1 MEEKNRFQWPVRP
14 LATKENI
21 VQGTKCRFTVLTS
34 RLIRMEYS
42 PEGIFE
48 DRASQS
54 VFYRDFPA
62 VPFTLNREN
71 GLLVLRTEHIILTY
85 QENAPFAEGTLNLRL
100 LQEPASQWNFGE
112 DFEDLGGTTKTLDK
126 VNGPCSVES
135 GVVSRNGFSVL
146 YDSDT
151 LVLEEDGWVGV
162 RAENTVDAYF
172 FGYGFDYV
180 CAVQDFYSLTGVPPM
195 LPAYALG
202 NWWSRYHA
210 YTQEEYLDL
219 IHRFREEDIPF
230 SVGVVDMDWHL
241 VDVDVPSP
249 LKNDLNGWTGY
260 TWNEELFPDYKAF
273 IRELHDCGLKTALNL
288 HPAAGVRHHEAM
300 YEQMAKVEG
309 IDPATGERVPLDI
322 LSQKHMANYFDII
335 HHPYEEDGVDFWWM
349 DWQQGTDYA
358 WIHEPNKPGTYQ
370 DPRERL
376 DPLWMLNHLHI
387 LDISRNGKRPMF
399 FSRYAGPG
407 SQRYPVGF
415 SGDTFVTWESL
426 QFQPEF
432 TAKASNIGYS
442 WWSHDIGGH
451 MGGYRDDELFVRW
464 AQLGVLSPI
473 NRLHSSN
480 SEFTR
485 KEPWSY
491 GQEAEGIVNQW
502 LRLRH
507 AMFPYLYT
515 MNYRTHDQRL
525 PLVQPMYYSHPK
537 CQAAYE
543 VPNQYWF
550 GSELMV
556 APITQPRNENSGLAK
571 VDVWLPAGSWFDM
584 FTGLHYASKKGR
596 KMQMH
601 RQLDTVPVLA
611 KAGAIV
617 PMARYEK
624 RDNRLLNAQNMD
636 VLVFPGASNAFELY
650 EDIGD
655 YSEYQKGAFAKTK
668 MELVWG
674 DSAKF
679 TIAPATGD
687 LSLIPGSRNWNIKL
701 RGFHKDAQ
709 VSVLVNGREVAAK
722 ISREDNTTCVAV
734 EAAVADQVELVITGQ
749 TLIHDNA
756 DVPARISRLLQLSYL
771 GTLEKEKLAKICNS
785 NEPLHEKTTL
795 MYWQARQTNGVSDA
809 LKELLSL
816 TECEYLGNQL

>member
-1 MEEKNRFQWPVRP
+1 MERKNRFQWPVRP
-14 LATKENI
+14 LAAKDNM
-21 VQGTKCRFTVLTS
+21 VQGENFRFTVLTS
-34 RLIRMEYS
+34 RLIRMEHS
-42 PEGIFE
+42 PKGIFE
-48 DRASQS
+48 DRASQY
-54 VFYRDFPA
+54 VFYRDFPV
-62 VPFTLNREN
+62 VPFAVKREN
-71 GLLVLRTEHIILTY
+71 GELVLETEHLVVRY
-85 QENAPFAEGTLNLRL
+85 RENAAFDAGTLSLRL
-100 LQEPASQWNFGE
+100 KQEPASCWCFGE
-112 DFEDLGGTTKTLDK
+112 DFEDLGGTIKTLDK
-126 VNGPCSVES
+126 VNGACPVER
-135 GVVSRNGFSVL
+135 GVASRNGFSVL
-146 YDSDT
+146 DDSDT

-162 RAENTVDAYF
+162 REENTTDVYF

-180 CAVQDFYSLTGVPPM
+180 AAVQDLYSLTGVPPM

-219 IHRFREEDIPF
+219 VQRFREEDVPF

-241 VDVDVPSP
+241 VDIDVPSP

-273 IRELHDCGLKTALNL
+273 IRELHEYGLKTALNL
-288 HPAAGVRHHEAM
+288 HPAAGIRHHEAM
-300 YEQMAKVEG
+300 YEQMARAAG
-309 IDPATGERVPLDI
+309 IDPATKERVPLDI
-322 LSQKHMANYFDII
+322 LSQERMADYFDIV

-358 WIHEPNKPGTYQ
+358 WIHEANAPGTYK
-370 DPRERL
+370 DPRERV

-415 SGDTFVTWESL
+415 SGDTFVTWDSL
-426 QFQPEF
+426 KFQPEF
-432 TAKASNIGYS
+432 TAKSSNIGYS

-451 MGGYRDDELFVRW
+451 MGGYRDDEMFVRW
-464 AQLGVLSPI
+464 VQLGVLSPI

-491 GQEAEGIVNQW
+491 GPEAEGIVKEW

-515 MNYRTHDQRL
+515 MNYRTHSQRL

-556 APITQPRNENSGLAK
+556 APVTDPRNTNSCLAK
-571 VDVWLPAGSWFDM
+571 VDAWLPAGNWFDF
-584 FTGLHYASKKGR
+584 FTGLRYASKKGR
-596 KMQMH
+596 KMQLH
-601 RQLDTVPVLA
+601 RELDAVPVLA

-617 PMARYEK
+617 PMAKYEK
-624 RDNRLLNAQNMD
+624 CDNRLLNAEEMEI
-636 VLVFPGASNAFELY
+636 LVFPGASNAFELY
-650 EDIGD
+650 EDAGD
-655 YSEYQKGAFAKTK
+655 YSDYQKGAFATTR
-668 MELVWG
+668 MTLTWG
-674 DSAKF
+674 NTPSF
-679 TIAPATGD
+679 VVEPAAGD
-687 LSLIPGSRNWNIKL
+687 LSLIPEQRTWNVKF
-701 RGFHKDAQ
+701 RGFHKN
-709 VSVLVNGREVAAK
+709 VKIRVLVNGSEVACDAK
-722 ISREDNTTCVAV
+722 RVGNTTCVSV
-734 EAAVADQVELVITGQ
+734 AAGVADKVELVITGEN
-749 TLIHDNA
+749 LIHDNA
-756 DVPARISRLLQLSYL
+756 DVPTRISRLLQRSYI
-771 GTLEKEKLAKICNS
+771 GTLEKEKFAKICAS
-785 NEPLHEKTTL
+785 DEPLHEKTTM
-795 MYWQARQTNGVSDA
+795 MYWQARQTNAVADA
-809 LKELLSL
+809 VKELLSL
-816 TECEYLGNQL
+816 TECEYLGSQL

>member
-1 MEEKNRFQWPVRP
+1 MEDRKRFQWPVRP
-14 LATKENI
+14 LAEKDSI
-21 VQGTKCRFTVLTS
+21 VAGEHFRFTVLTS

-42 PEGIFE
+42 PRGIFE

-62 VPFTLNREN
+62 VPFTLERKN
-71 GLLVLRTEHIILTY
+71 GKLVLATEHIILTY
-85 QENAPFAEGTLNLRL
+85 RENAPFGEDTLSLRL
-100 LQEPASQWNFGE
+100 RQEPASTWHFGE

-126 VNGPCSVES
+126 VNGACPVER

-146 YDSDT
+146 DDSET

-162 RAENTVDAYF
+162 REEDTTDVYF

-180 CAVQDFYSLTGVPPM
+180 AAVQDFYSLTGAAPM

-210 YTQEEYLDL
+210 YTQEEYLGL
-219 IHRFREEDIPF
+219 LQRFQEEDIPF

-249 LKNDLNGWTGY
+249 VPNDLNGWTGY

-273 IRELHDCGLKTALNL
+273 LRSLHGYNLKTALNL
-288 HPAAGVRHHEAM
+288 HPAAGVRRHEAM
-300 YEQMAKVEG
+300 YTQMAKASGVDPESGEG
-309 IDPATGERVPLDI
+309 IPIDV
-322 LSQKHMANYFDII
+322 LSQEHMANYFDII

-358 WIHEPNKPGTYQ
+358 WIHAPNKPGEYQ

-407 SQRYPVGF
+407 SHRYPVGF

-426 QFQPEF
+426 KFQPEF
-432 TAKASNIGYS
+432 TAKASNIGYC

-451 MGGYRDDELFVRW
+451 MGGYRDDEMFVRW

-491 GQEAEGIVNQW
+491 GPEAEKVIKQW

-507 AMFPYLYT
+507 ALFPYLYT
-515 MNYRTHDQRL
+515 MNYRTHAKRL

-556 APITQPRNENSGLAK
+556 APITEPINENSRLAK
-571 VDVWLPAGSWFDM
+571 VEAWLPAGSWFDM

-596 KMQMH
+596 KLQLH
-601 RQLDTVPVLA
+601 RDLDTVPVLA

-624 RDNRLLNAQNMD
+624 RDNRLLNAKEMD
-636 VLVFPGASNAFELY
+636 VLVFPGESNSFELY
-650 EDIGD
+650 EDSGD
-655 YSEYQKGAFAKTK
+655 CSDYRDGAFAKTH
-668 MELVWG
+668 MALTWG
-674 DSAKF
+674 ETAQF
-679 TIAPATGD
+679 TIEPAAGD
-687 LSLIPGSRNWNIKL
+687 LSLIPEKRSWNIKL
-701 RGFHKDAQ
+701 RGFHKDAR
-709 VSVLVNGREVAAK
+709 VCVRLNGSEAAAE
-722 ISREDNTTCVAV
+722 ISREGNTTCVAV
-734 EAAVADQVELVITGQ
+734 EAAVTDRVELVITGKM
-749 TLIHDNA
+749 LIHDNA
-756 DVPARISRLLQLSYL
+756 DVPARINRLLQLSYI
-771 GTLEKEKLAKICNS
+771 GTKEKEIFAQICAS
-785 NEPLHEKTTL
+785 DEPLHEKTTL
-795 MYWQARQTNGVSDA
+795 MYWEARQTNAVADA

-816 TECEYLGNQL
+816 TECEYLGSQL